1 MDKEHLKEILENL
14 HCIRDGLLDDSSLP
28 YAAYNLGM
36 LTASIEIILD
46 LEEQDEDFGHT

>member
-1 MDKEHLKEILENL
+1 MDRQYLIEILESL
-14 HCIRDGLLDDSSLP
+14 YLVRDGLFDNSSLP

-46 LEEQDEDFGHT
+46 LEEQEEDFGHT